1 MKLKKQK
8 QKQNYKILQAPEWC
22 EMLKENQTL
31 LSQECRER
39 LSAPVGVG
47 NTAGNFL
54 RNSHIG
60 IYVYFV
66 LPVELQSANFSV
78 LKSHTINL
86 LS

>member
-1 MKLKKQK
+1 MKLKKRK
-8 QKQNYKILQAPEWC
+8 QKQNCKILQAPEWC

-47 NTAGNFL
+47 NTAGNF
-54 RNSHIG
+54 SHIG
-60 IYVYFV
+60 VYVYFV

-78 LKSHTINL
+78 LKSHTMNL